1 MSVNEEESVSLWVVL
16 AQIGGGLAV
25 LWALWTGYNYF
36 KPAEIPAAIPGNY
49 SETIQWYSIHD
60 GEEEFK
66 KGQKCI
72 LYDFTAGWCHF
83 CKILEAEV
91 FEIKPVAQFINQY
104 FIPITVMDRVQ
115 EDGKNSQEVA
125 DLQSKYSIRGF
136 PTLVVRYLNDQYKKQ
151 VGYPNADVTVQF
163 LHEAAGLK

>member
-1 MSVNEEESVSLWVVL
+1 MLVNEEESVSLWVVL
-16 AQIGGGLAV
+16 AQIAGGLAV
-25 LWALWTGYNYF
+25 IGALWAGYNYF
-36 KPAEIPAAIPGNY
+36 KPAEVPSAVPGNY

-115 EDGKNSQEVA
+115 EDKKNSPEVEA
-125 DLQSKYSIRGF
+125 LQSKYDIRGF
-136 PTLVVRYLNDQYKKQ
+136 PTLVVRYSNDQYKKQ
-151 VGYPNADVTVQF
+151 VGYPNADYIVQF
-163 LHEAAGLK
+163 LHGAVNLK